1 MNYVS
6 FIFQNPWREGK
17 FNFDAIE
24 REILPD
30 ILKDINSSAV
40 TVITGGRQVGK
51 TTILMN
57 IIDNLLKKGVEPKS
71 VFYFNLDDFNLH
83 PYFEQYTDFIQFIN
97 SEYQGFKY
105 IFIDEIQ
112 RLKNPGIFLK
122 LISDLKLKLKIIVSG
137 SSSLELK
144 SKISEHLTGRKHT
157 FEIYPFSFGEFLKAK
172 GVDIL
177 DKKTPGELIKFHN
190 DELLKFLIE
199 FIVYGGYPKV
209 ILSKDKKD
217 KIIELKEIYDS
228 YVKKDVKYFLN
239 VDNISGYNNLVKG
252 LAFQIGNLINYNELS
267 VYSGLNVRSVKK
279 YIDYLEGTYIYKRV
293 FPYFSNARKEVSKV
307 PKIFAI
313 DTGLMNYVRE
323 NLLNKTDISG
333 ELYENFVFGELLKN
347 GFELKF
353 WRKGGGAEVDFVIN
367 GIPIEVK
374 SSKLKKTSLTKSFI
388 SYIENYKPQK
398 AYYLNLNLY
407 GSRIFKETEILFYPL
422 WLIPTIVK
430 SLSRV

>member
-1 MNYVS
+1 M
-6 FIFQNPWREGK
+6 
-17 FNFDAIE
+17 
-24 REILPD
+24 
-30 ILKDINSSAV
+30 
-40 TVITGGRQVGK
+40 
-51 TTILMN
+51 
-57 IIDNLLKKGVEPKS
+57 
-71 VFYFNLDDFNLH
+71 
-83 PYFEQYTDFIQFIN
+83 
-97 SEYQGFKY
+97 
-105 IFIDEIQ
+105 
-112 RLKNPGIFLK
+112 
-122 LISDLKLKLKIIVSG
+122 KLKLKIIVSG